1 MLQKEFPILEFDEDK
16 NAFIRPS
23 NIIKPMDGI
32 PEKCVLCF
40 FSEAIEKMTK
50 EYSYKILSN
59 FLSEGINYPMYEL
72 DYKKKK

>member
-1 MLQKEFPILEFDEDK
+1 MLQKEIPILEFDDDK
-16 NAFIRPS
+16 NVF
-23 NIIKPMDGI
+23 IKPYKMIIPMEGI
-32 PEKCVLCF
+32 PKTCVLCF